1 MPSPSRSED
10 DVQSPS
16 RLRSEQGQSI
26 VEFAFVLPILL
37 ALVLGIV
44 QFGIA
49 FNNYLTITDATR
61 VGARKAAVSRFLG
74 DNGAAARTAT
84 YNAAAGLNAAKL
96 VVDVT
101 ATSWTTPG
109 SDVTVTATYPYSI
122 DILGWV
128 VSAGNVSS
136 TTHERLE

>member
-1 MPSPSRSED
+1 MSLG
-10 DVQSPS
+10 S
-16 RLRSEQGQSI
+16 RLRREEGQAV
-26 VEFAFVLPILL
+26 VEFAFVLPLLL
-37 ALVLGIV
+37 ALVIGIV
-44 QFGIA
+44 QFGIT

-84 YNAAAGLNAAKL
+84 YTAAGGLDAARL
-96 VVDVT
+96 DVLISS
-101 ATSWTTPG
+101 TSWTTPG
-109 SDVTVTATYPYSI
+109 ADVTVTATYPYSI

-128 VSAGNVSS
+128 VRAGNLTS

>member
-1 MPSPSRSED
+1 MTMSVR
-10 DVQSPS
+10 S
-16 RLRSEQGQSI
+16 RLRNEEGQGI
-26 VEFAFVLPILL
+26 VEFALVLPVLL

-44 QFGIA
+44 QFGIT

-74 DNGAAARTAT
+74 DNGASARLAAF
-84 YNAAAGLNAAKL
+84 AAAGGLDASKL

-101 ATSWTTPG
+101 STSWTTPG
-109 SDVTVTATYPYSI
+109 SDVSVSATYPYSI

-128 VSAGNVSS
+128 VKAGSLTSS
-136 TTHERLE
+136 THERLE

>member
-1 MPSPSRSED
+1 MTMSLRT
-10 DVQSPS
+10 
-16 RLRSEQGQSI
+16 RLRSEDGQGV

-49 FNNYLTITDATR
+49 FNNYLTLTDATR

-74 DNGAAARTAT
+74 DSGAAARTAT
-84 YNAAAGLNAAKL
+84 FASAAGLDPNRLL
-96 VVDVT
+96 VNVSS
-101 ATSWTTPG
+101 TSWTTPG
-109 SDVTVTATYPYSI
+109 ADVTVSATYPYSI

-128 VSAGNVSS
+128 VRAGNLSS
-136 TTHERLE
+136 STHERLE

>member
-1 MPSPSRSED
+1 MPSRSRSED
-10 DVQSPS
+10 DVSLRS
-16 RLRSEQGQSI
+16 RLRNEEGQGI

-74 DNGAAARTAT
+74 DSGASARTAT
-84 YNAAAGLNAAKL
+84 YSAAAGLDPVRL
-96 VVDVT
+96 VVDIS

-109 SDVTVTATYPYSI
+109 ADVTVTATYPYSI

-128 VSAGNVSS
+128 VRAGNLSS

>member
-1 MPSPSRSED
+1 MSLR
-10 DVQSPS
+10 S
-16 RLRSEQGQSI
+16 RLNDDKGQSI

-84 YNAAAGLNAAKL
+84 YAAAAGLDPVKL
-96 VVDVT
+96 AVDVQS
-101 ATSWTTPG
+101 TSWTTPG
-109 SDVTVTATYPYSI
+109 ADVIVTATYPYSI

-128 VSAGNVSS
+128 VRAGNLTSS
-136 TTHERLE
+136 THERLE

>member
-1 MPSPSRSED
+1 MFSA
-10 DVQSPS
+10 S
-16 RLRSEQGQSI
+16 RLRNEEGQGV

-74 DNGAAARTAT
+74 DSGAAARVAT
-84 YNAAAGLNAAKL
+84 YSAAGGLDPVRL
-96 VVDVT
+96 VVDVN

-109 SDVTVTATYPYSI
+109 ADVTVTVTYPYSI

-128 VSAGNVSS
+128 VSAGNLSS

>member
-1 MPSPSRSED
+1 MSMRRTPRTSIRLSSED
-10 DVQSPS
+10 G
-16 RLRSEQGQSI
+16 QGV

-37 ALVLGIV
+37 ALIIGLV

-49 FNNYLTITDATR
+49 FNNYLTITDAAR

-74 DNGAAARTAT
+74 DNGASAVSAARQ
-84 YNAAAGLNAAKL
+84 AAGGLDQTRLGVNI
-96 VVDVT
+96 T
-101 ATSWTTPG
+101 AVSWTTPG
-109 SDVTVTATYPYSI
+109 SDVTVTTTYPYNI

-128 VSAGNVSS
+128 VGSGNLTS

>member
-1 MPSPSRSED
+1 MSLR
-10 DVQSPS
+10 S
-16 RLRSEQGQSI
+16 RLRNEAGQSI

-74 DNGAAARTAT
+74 DNGAAASTAT
-84 YNAAAGLNAAKL
+84 YSSAAGLDPVKL
-96 VVDVT
+96 VVAVT
-101 ATSWTTPG
+101 STSWTTPG
-109 SDVTVTATYPYSI
+109 ADVSVTATYPYSI
-122 DILGWV
+122 NILGWV
-128 VSAGNVSS
+128 VKAGNLSS

>member
-1 MPSPSRSED
+1 MSPG
-10 DVQSPS
+10 S
-16 RLRSEQGQSI
+16 RLRNQEGQSV

-37 ALVLGIV
+37 ALILGIV

-84 YNAAAGLNAAKL
+84 YSAAGGLDPVKLN
-96 VVDVT
+96 VDVQS
-101 ATSWTTPG
+101 TSWTTPG
-109 SDVTVTATYPYSI
+109 ADVTVTATYPYSI

-128 VSAGNVSS
+128 VRAGNLSS

>member
-1 MPSPSRSED
+1 MSLGT
-10 DVQSPS
+10 
-16 RLRSEQGQSI
+16 RLRDEKGQGV
-26 VEFAFVLPILL
+26 VEFAFVLPLL
-37 ALVLGIV
+37 IALVLGIV

-74 DNGAAARTAT
+74 DNGASARTAT
-84 YNAAAGLNAAKL
+84 YSAAGGLDPVKL
-96 VVDVT
+96 VVDVQS
-101 ATSWTTPG
+101 TSWTTPG

-128 VSAGNVSS
+128 VRAGNLSS